1 VGVALATAASWPIS
15 RDGGLLLLLGSAGI
29 CCLCLG
35 LLAIW
40 IRGLAWG
47 IALLAAGFLLRV
59 QLEPSTA
66 SGWTPIVA
74 GGLLLVAEL
83 GYWSFEA
90 GGSGVSA
97 RRLLE
102 VLLRVVAAS
111 ALCELVLDAGNI
123 LPVSGSWVLV
133 IGVLAVT
140 FLLGMLLRL
149 ARRAEI

>member
-1 VGVALATAASWPIS
+1 M
-15 RDGGLLLLLGSAGI
+15 
-29 CCLCLG
+29 
-35 LLAIW
+35 
-40 IRGLAWG
+40 
-47 IALLAAGFLLRV
+47 
-59 QLEPSTA
+59 
-66 SGWTPIVA
+66 
-74 GGLLLVAEL
+74 LVAEL

-111 ALCELVLDAGNI
+111 ALCELVLDTGNI

-140 FLLGMLLRL
+140 FLLGMMLRL